1 MYYLR
6 LPFLGMALLLLLN
19 SCERHSIIEPLDPHQ
34 DLKQWYA
41 FNRMTNTNEPVLW
54 NYTTPF
60 TMPDGS
66 QAFQIPVMSKV
77 GMKDLIIYSEN
88 GVQKGF
94 YKWYTPK
101 DETHINVQVLN
112 MFDEVIRDGVLT
124 KTKKVSNPR
133 KKIKNL
139 ENSIPKMANLDL
151 DEVFCYGERTRPP
164 MTHDELIAIYRNN
177 LGNYD
182 SAIPAF
188 FEGGGGESGTE
199 EEIDFDPSEELLFSV
214 GNDVKNKCLLQAING
229 VINSKYDLGGIVK
242 KLKLSAKTVH
252 FIEVTNL
259 PATVMAHT
267 TSISSK
273 EVTIELNLNVLP
285 KLSQELMAVTLYHEL
300 LHAYFGVILN
310 KNWSESKEHNEMT
323 DTYYLSLLEEIM
335 IKRFPNTKDYAGGLI
350 YTGLQETELFNKLNE
365 NTQNYI
371 KTIIYNFKDGNNGTY
386 CK

>member
-1 MYYLR
+1 MKPLR
-6 LPFLGMALLLLLN
+6 LPFLGMAFLLFLN
-19 SCERHSIIEPLDPHQ
+19 SCERHSVIEPLDPHQ

-41 FNRMTNTNEPVLW
+41 FSRMTHTNEPVLW

-66 QAFQIPVMSKV
+66 QAFQIPVMSKY

-101 DETHINVQVLN
+101 DETHINLQVLN

-124 KTKKVSNPR
+124 KTKRVAKTKKNKELDGSNT
-133 KKIKNL
+133 
-139 ENSIPKMANLDL
+139 KMANLDL
-151 DEVFCYGERTRPP
+151 EEVFCYGMRIRPL
-164 MTHDELIAIYRNN
+164 MHDDLINTYRNN

-182 SAIPAF
+182 SAVPAF
-188 FEGGGGESGTE
+188 FEGGGGESGSEE
-199 EEIDFDPSEELLFSV
+199 EEIIFDPSEELLFSV

-229 VINSKYDLGGIVK
+229 VINSKYDLDGIVK
-242 KLKLSAKTVH
+242 SLKLSAKTVH

-259 PATVMAHT
+259 PPTVMAHT

-300 LHAYFGVILN
+300 LHAYFGVILG
-310 KNWSESKEHNEMT
+310 KKWSESKEHDEMT
-323 DTYYLSLLEEIM
+323 DSYYLSLLEGII
-335 IKRFPNTKDYAGGLI
+335 IKRFPNTKNFAGGLI